1 MGVFPHSN
9 GGVSPLQWGCF
20 PTAMGVFPHIEGEN
34 SPHNKIGWG
43 NLIGLFL
50 LLSGNE

>member
-9 GGVSPLQWGCF
+9 GGVSPLQW
-20 PTAMGVFPHIEGEN
+20 GVFPHIEGEN

-43 NLIGLFL
+43 NLIGLFFVAF
-50 LLSGNE
+50 GNE